1 MDVNGKAA
9 LVTGGSSGIG
19 RETALT
25 LARAGARVAVAD
37 IDADKGAETVAALE
51 GIGTEALFISLDVT
65 DEASWRQAVEAAVG
79 RFGRLDVLVNAAGIE
94 LVRMIHETSLDD
106 FRRVMSVNLDGV
118 FLGTKYGI
126 AAMSKTGGGSIIN
139 ISSIAGIRGY
149 GRQTAYCASKG
160 GVRLLTKAAAV
171 EAAQNGLNVRVN
183 SVHPGVIDTAM
194 TRGMFGDRG
203 DDAHQQRW
211 EKLAD
216 LAPIGRVGE
225 PSDIANM
232 ILYLASDAS
241 SFVTGAEMVVDGG
254 ITATG

>member
-1 MDVNGKAA
+1 MDVTGKVA

-19 RETALT
+19 RETAMT
-25 LARAGARVAVAD
+25 LARAGARVAIAD
-37 IDADKGAETVAALE
+37 INAENGAETVATLE
-51 GIGTEALFISLDVT
+51 GLGSEAVFVSLDVA
-65 DEASWRQAVEAAVG
+65 DEAAWEQAVETVVG
-79 RFGRLDVLVNAAGIE
+79 RFGRLDILVNAAGIE
-94 LVRMIHETSLDD
+94 LVRTLSETSLAD
-106 FRRVMSVNLDGV
+106 FRRVMAVNLDGV
-118 FLGTKYGI
+118 FLGTKYGVE
-126 AAMSKTGGGSIIN
+126 AMSKSGGGSIIN

-149 GRQTAYCASKG
+149 SKQSAYCASKG
-160 GVRLLTKAAAV
+160 GVRLLTKAAAT
-171 EAAQNGLNVRVN
+171 EAAQNGLNVRIN

-194 TRGMFGDRG
+194 TRGMFGSRD
-203 DDAHQQRW
+203 DDARQKTWNR
-211 EKLAD
+211 LAE